1 MESKIMRNRML
12 QKTFWTSES
21 ILELELYERL
31 LFLGMTNHADD
42 EGIIKTSIKA
52 LKAKVFPADN
62 ISINQIQK
70 GLDNMHKLDL
80 IEYNEDR
87 TLCRFVRWTDYQK
100 ISKPY
105 PSKFNFVEE
114 NKGHSVNGLG
124 MVKER
129 SIPNSNSNSNNK
141 KKNKNKDNLEFDV
154 WYALYSRKIG
164 KPKAENAFN
173 LCLQVYDLDTIM
185 DGTQKWVDY
194 WKNSHTEK
202 RYIPHPSTFLNQER
216 FMDEPDVVEIEV
228 EYRLDTTGKF
238 YVGYCDKC
246 NHSGFYRKED
256 LSHDSKC
263 CKVNI
268 LPSREL
274 NHIQDVN
281 AKA

>member
-1 MESKIMRNRML
+1 MRNRIL

-42 EGIIKTSIKA
+42 EGIIKTSPKA

-70 GLDNMHKLDL
+70 GLDNMHKLSL

-87 TLCRFVRWTDYQK
+87 TLCRFVNWTDYQK

-114 NKGHSVNGLG
+114 SKSDSVNGLG
-124 MVKER
+124 MVQEC
-129 SIPNSNSNSNNK
+129 SIPNNNNNSNNN

-164 KPKAENAFN
+164 KPKAEKAFN
-173 LCLQVYDLDTIM
+173 LCLQVYDLEVIM
-185 DGTQKWVDY
+185 NGTQKWVDY
-194 WKNSHTEK
+194 WNNSHTEK
-202 RYIPHPSTFLNQER
+202 RYIPHPTTFLNQER
-216 FMDEPDVVEIEV
+216 FVDEPDELEVEV
-228 EYRLDTTGKF
+228 EYRLDSTGSF
-238 YVGYCDKC
+238 YVGFCGKC
-246 NHSGFYRKED
+246 KKSNFYRKDE
-256 LSHDSKC
+256 LKQDSKC
-263 CKVNI
+263 CKAKI
-268 LPSREL
+268 LPSRDVNL
-274 NHIQDVN
+274 IQDVN